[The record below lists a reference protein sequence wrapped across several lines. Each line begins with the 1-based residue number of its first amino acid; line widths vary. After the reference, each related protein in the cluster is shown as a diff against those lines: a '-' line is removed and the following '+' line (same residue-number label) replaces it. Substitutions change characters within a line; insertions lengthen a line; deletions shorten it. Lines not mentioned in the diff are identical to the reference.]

1 MLPHEWGSELT
12 RVIGL
17 CWLDWPSIA
26 ALSEFSKQKV
36 CVIDRILDAHSLVH
50 LGFYGRNRDGIRQAH
65 MGVQLR
71 DSHFGSN
78 SVPMAVA
85 SRCIRSKP
93 HAPDK
98 SSVMRPRILCS

>member
-17 CWLDWPSIA
+17 CLLDWPSIA

-36 CVIDRILDAHSLVH
+36 CVIDNILDAHSLVH

-65 MGVQLR
+65 MVR
-71 DSHFGSN
+71 VRVRVRVRERAWRI
-78 SVPMAVA
+78 VPA
-85 SRCIRSKP
+85 
-93 HAPDK
+93 
-98 SSVMRPRILCS
+98 LQ

>member
-1 MLPHEWGSELT
+1 MGKVSKQLT

-36 CVIDRILDAHSLVH
+36 CAIDRILDAHSLVH

-65 MGVQLR
+65 MGVRLR
-71 DSHFGSN
+71 VRVRVSCLSDI
-78 SVPMAVA
+78 VRVVA
-85 SRCIRSKP
+85 NG
-93 HAPDK
+93 
-98 SSVMRPRILCS
+98 